1 MSKTQEKCEFYKIGI
16 CVKGLFNYEPSK
28 DDCLS
33 CDQYKG
39 SSRGLGDDVTKVIKK
54 IGLDKLVSKKKKPC
68 GCAKR
73 RKALNKTFARKD

>member
-33 CDQYKG
+33 CDQYK
-39 SSRGLGDDVTKVIKK
+39 
-54 IGLDKLVSKKKKPC
+54 
-68 GCAKR
+68 
-73 RKALNKTFARKD
+73 